1 MTNLHFPRGEYD
13 RRLNA
18 AVSALD
24 QQGLH
29 GVVLFRQE
37 SMYYLSGYDTAGYT
51 MFQAMYLGVDGRMA
65 LLTRSADRIQSRM
78 TSIVPDIRIWTDREN
93 ASPAEELREL
103 LRDYGCENQTI
114 GVEYHAY
121 GLTGQRAL
129 AVNAVLEDF
138 CTLVDAS
145 DTVRLVRLVK
155 SDLELDYVRKAGA
168 LCDEMLAVSIEHTQP
183 GNTVKSVYGAMM
195 QALMAGGGDPSAGR
209 WPMGAGE
216 SAVFCRYHTGDEVIQ
231 DSDLVIFEP
240 GAAYR
245 HYHACMMYNIV
256 TGDIDPRYRAMHESC
271 VDALES
277 CQALLRPGNTVGELY
292 AAHANAFARGGYA
305 TASLAACGYSVGIAY
320 PPTWMDW
327 PMIWADNPQVLE
339 PGMVFFMHMILLDD
353 STGLS
358 MSLGETAIVT
368 QGDCERVNH
377 MPRGVIQV

>member
-1 MTNLHFPRGEYD
+1 MTNLQFPRGEYD

-256 TGDIDPRYRAMHESC
+256 TGDIDPRHRAMHESC